1 MQRSYE
7 GFERCQAMLAGAYK
21 VFTVHRSGSSVQSGA
36 DIPQL
41 IAARYRENRKTGYVP
56 KT

>member
-1 MQRSYE
+1 MPCSYE
-7 GFERCQAMLAGAYK
+7 GFERWQAMLAGAYK

-41 IAARYRENRKTGYVP
+41 TTALNQVQ
-56 KT
+56 